1 MADGKEFSE
10 AAVTHVLAVVG
21 PTASGKTDLAAE
33 LAEALDTEVISADSM
48 QVYRGMAIGTAQP
61 SPAAQARA
69 PHHFVGF
76 LEPGEPFSAGAFRE
90 LALEKVRE
98 LNACGRIAVVAGG
111 SGLYVRALID
121 GLFEGPGRDSQIRQ
135 RLHHEAEERGIRT
148 LFERLRDVDPAYA
161 DAILPGDLR
170 RIVRALEVH
179 ELTGTPLSE
188 WHGRHQQQAPVLN
201 ALQIGIAMPRPLLY
215 GRINRRAHRM
225 LEAGFLH
232 EVHLLLRAGH
242 ERHLERIRSLGYR
255 EAAAYLGG
263 RMTHHGMVEAM
274 KQNTRRFAKRQ
285 LSWFRR
291 DERIHLLETGDPPNI
306 PALKDQALRLLESDH
321 QVDAV

>member
-1 MADGKEFSE
+1 M
-10 AAVTHVLAVVG
+10 THVLAVVG

-48 QVYRGMAIGTAQP
+48 QVYCGMEIGTAQP

-76 LEPGEPFSAGAFRE
+76 LEPGEPFSAGVFRE

-98 LNACGRIAVVAGG
+98 LNARGRIAVVAGG

-121 GLFEGPGRDSQIRQ
+121 GLFEGPGRDPHIRQ
-135 RLHHEAEERGIRT
+135 RLHQEAEERGLER
-148 LFERLRDVDPAYA
+148 LFERLGEVDPAYA
-161 DAILPGDLR
+161 AAILPGDLR
-170 RIVRALEVH
+170 RIVRALEVY
-179 ELTGTPLSE
+179 ELTGTPISE
-188 WHGRHQQQAPVLN
+188 WHARHQQQAPLLN

-263 RMTHHGMVEAM
+263 CMTHHGMVEAM

-285 LSWFRR
+285 LSWFRK
-291 DERIHLLETGDPPNI
+291 DKRIHWLETGDPPDI
-306 PALKDQALRLLESDH
+306 PALRDQALRLLESTD
-321 QVDAV
+321 QGDAV

>member
-1 MADGKEFSE
+1 M
-10 AAVTHVLAVVG
+10 THVLAVVG

-48 QVYRGMAIGTAQP
+48 QVYCGMEIGTAQP

-76 LEPGEPFSAGAFRE
+76 LEPGEPFSAGVFRE

-98 LNACGRIAVVAGG
+98 LNARGRIAVVAGG

-121 GLFEGPGRDSQIRQ
+121 GLFEGPGRDPHIRQ
-135 RLHHEAEERGIRT
+135 RLHQEAEERGLEQ
-148 LFERLRDVDPAYA
+148 LFERLREVDPAYA
-161 DAILPGDLR
+161 AAILPGDLR

-188 WHGRHQQQAPVLN
+188 WHARHQQQAPTLN

-263 RMTHHGMVEAM
+263 RMTHQGMVEAM

-285 LSWFRR
+285 LSWFRK
-291 DERIHLLETGDPPNI
+291 DTRIHWLETGDPPNTS
-306 PALKDQALRLLESDH
+306 ALRDQALRLLDSGRQGE
-321 QVDAV
+321 AV